1 MYGCKWW
8 NICSKLVRFLWES
21 SITMSLICSDME
33 IWRQWMKHD
42 IFFPYS
48 SVTES
53 EPQSSFSKE
62 RSVLKS
68 FPSQIFFLLGFTKH
82 TYNQKIVGSKSFLKF
97 WNNHSLLSRK
107 YLNKSICRVKYWNTV
122 LTFENGGKSMGI
134 GKKNIKLIF
143 WNKLCRA
150 VLIIF

>member
-1 MYGCKWW
+1 MEHWFQIGPVFMGVLNHHVIDMQWYGDLETVNETWY
-8 NICSKLVRFLWES
+8 IL
-21 SITMSLICSDME
+21 SIFISHS
-33 IWRQWMKHD
+33 
-42 IFFPYS
+42 
-48 SVTES
+48 ES

-62 RSVLKS
+62 RSVLKK

-82 TYNQKIVGSKSFLKF
+82 IKIRVFFKTLK
-97 WNNHSLLSRK
+97 HSLFVVLWK

-134 GKKNIKLIF
+134 GKQNIKLIF